1 MESLKDM
8 LRPEIIWLLVGLGLM
23 FLELMLPGLIV
34 LFFGLGAMIV
44 AAVCF
49 FAEITIN
56 QQLGLFIVSSLVMLV
71 VLRRLLRKVFMGH
84 VHATS
89 GPEGNLNEFIGER
102 GIVKQTI
109 NAKRPGKIEFHGSD
123 WAAVADGTI
132 EAGAAV
138 EITGRENITLK
149 VKQI

>member
-56 QQLGLFIVSSLVMLV
+56 QQLGLFILTSILMLV
-71 VLRRLLRKVFMGH
+71 AMRGLLRKVFRGH
-84 VHATS
+84 AHSAS
-89 GPEGNLNEFIGER
+89 GLEGNLSEFIGEH
-102 GIVKQTI
+102 GVVKQTI
-109 NAKRPGKIEFHGSD
+109 SPRRPGKIEFHGSD

-132 EAGAAV
+132 EAGATV